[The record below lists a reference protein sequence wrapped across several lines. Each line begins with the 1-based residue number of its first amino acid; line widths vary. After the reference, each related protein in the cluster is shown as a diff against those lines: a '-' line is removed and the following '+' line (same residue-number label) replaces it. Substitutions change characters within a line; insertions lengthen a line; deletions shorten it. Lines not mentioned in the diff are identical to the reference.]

1 VRKIVSLIFVFI
13 VFILFCLIPIQTP
26 LHLVDHM
33 NQTSVLED
41 QHNTAEI
48 THLDEK
54 TQPSFFP
61 AIPSFI
67 FVFLLSIPLQF
78 KFIQHIRSFIPILK
92 LAYLLIPVK
101 YNSRY
106 IV

>member
-1 VRKIVSLIFVFI
+1 VRKILSLLFVFI

-41 QHNTAEI
+41 QHNAAEI

-54 TQPSFFP
+54 TNHSFFP

-67 FVFLLSIPLQF
+67 FVFLLSIPHQF

-92 LAYLLIPVK
+92 LAYLLFPVK

>member
-1 VRKIVSLIFVFI
+1 VKKILSLLFVFI

-33 NQTSVLED
+33 NQTSVHED
-41 QHNTAEI
+41 QQNATNI

-54 TQPSFFP
+54 SNHSFFP
-61 AIPSFI
+61 EIPNFI

-92 LAYLLIPVK
+92 LAYLLFPVK

-106 IV
+106 IL